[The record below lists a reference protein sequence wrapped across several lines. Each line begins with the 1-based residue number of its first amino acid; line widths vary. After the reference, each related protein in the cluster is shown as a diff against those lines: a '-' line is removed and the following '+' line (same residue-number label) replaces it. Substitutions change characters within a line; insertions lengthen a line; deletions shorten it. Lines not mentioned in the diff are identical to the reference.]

1 MTSTA
6 NPNPEWIA
14 PDWPAPARVRAFVTT
29 RAGGVSRA
37 PYDSFNLGA
46 RCGDDAAAVLAN
58 RATLRNYLPAEPVWL
73 RQVHGAQ
80 TIDAETLA
88 IGAGTPRQPAHEPAA
103 DASFTRSPGIVCAV
117 LAADCMPV
125 LLSDRSG
132 AVVAAVHA
140 GWRGMSG
147 GVIEAAVAAMGV
159 PPGDVVA
166 WLGPAIGPDQFE
178 VGADVRQAF
187 TATNEA
193 AAAAFKPYPERPEKW
208 LCDLYLLARLRLAA
222 LGVEGVYGGGG
233 CTVSDARFYSF
244 RRDKTTGRMG
254 AFIWLSE

>member
-1 MTSTA
+1 MTSAA
-6 NPNPEWIA
+6 NPNAEWIT

-37 PYDSFNLGA
+37 PYESFNLGT
-46 RCGDDAAAVLAN
+46 RCGDDVAAVLAN
-58 RATLRNYLPAEPVWL
+58 RATLGNYLPAEPVWL

-80 TIDAETLA
+80 IIDAGKPQESA
-88 IGAGTPRQPAHEPAA
+88 REPEA
-103 DASFTRSPGIVCAV
+103 DASFTRSPGTVCAV

-125 LLSDRSG
+125 LLCDRAG
-132 AVVAAVHA
+132 AVVAAAHA
-140 GWRGMSG
+140 GWRGMSA

-159 PPGDVVA
+159 APGDVVA

-187 TATNEA
+187 TASHEA
-193 AAAAFKPYPERPEKW
+193 AAAAFKPYPGRPEKW
-208 LCDLYLLARLRLAA
+208 LCNLYLLARLRLAQ
-222 LGVEGVYGGGG
+222 LGVETVYGGGD

-244 RRDKTTGRMG
+244 RRSKTTGRMG
-254 AFIWLSE
+254 AFIWLSD